1 MSESEEET
9 KESTEQE
16 EKPGQTTTRVKKERK
31 VQRKPEPVE

>member
-1 MSESEEET
+1 MSNEEET